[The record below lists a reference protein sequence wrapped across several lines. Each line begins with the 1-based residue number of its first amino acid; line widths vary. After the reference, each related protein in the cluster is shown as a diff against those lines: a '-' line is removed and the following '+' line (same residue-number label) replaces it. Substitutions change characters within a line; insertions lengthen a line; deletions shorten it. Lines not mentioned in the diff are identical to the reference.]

1 MGKSLKGRE
10 LGEGIYQRKDGRYE
24 AKYRSKS
31 GKRVYKFFNELNDA
45 KDWLLEAK
53 HAEKHGCIATPNDL
67 DVNSWF
73 SCWLSEIKGEKIR
86 YGTRRAYTDRYNHRI
101 KPIIGEMV
109 LSDVKPIHCQMVLN
123 NAEDSGDTSGS
134 VRKLRVI
141 LREMFEAAKDNKMV
155 PSNPVCKSVTY
166 RKEQPNERRVLT
178 ELEQKVFLKTA
189 EGFPYYHMYAFALET
204 GMRAGE
210 LQGLKWE
217 DIDFHE
223 GFVHVNRSLD
233 YRPDLGAFVENPPKS
248 KAGQRQIPLT
258 SEAIRILGE
267 VKANSKSLPKVIP
280 FTNLVFRNSKG
291 KPNHRGNFNRTLRD
305 IAKKAGI
312 ASLSMHTLRH
322 SFATRCIESGMR
334 PKTLQKILGHS
345 TINLTMDLYVHV
357 TDDSLSSEMKKFEAM
372 RKQA

>member
-233 YRPDLGAFVENPPKS
+233 YRPDLGTFVENLPKS
-248 KAGQRQIPLT
+248 KAGQRLIPLT
-258 SEAIRILGE
+258 AEAVRILGE
-267 VKANSKSLPKVIP
+267 VKANSKFLPKVIP

>member
-233 YRPDLGAFVENPPKS
+233 YRPDLGTFVENLPKS
-248 KAGQRQIPLT
+248 KAGQRLIPLT
-258 SEAIRILGE
+258 AEAVRILGE
-267 VKANSKSLPKVIP
+267 VKANSKFLPKVIP

-345 TINLTMDLYVHV
+345 TINLTMALYVHV